1 MLGKFIEES
10 INFSNADV
18 WQLYAGMTIAFFAI
32 AFFMFK
38 SATNKDD

>member
-1 MLGKFIEES
+1 MLGEFIEAS

-18 WQLYAGMTIAFFAI
+18 WEMYVVMAVVFFAV
-32 AFFMFK
+32 ALLMFK